1 MGNIFQLDKFVKNF
15 RADKKREDAFPLSAV
30 HICIAD
36 KKREGEFPLSAV
48 HICIPQAA
56 RSGLV

>member
-30 HICIAD
+30 HICI
-36 KKREGEFPLSAV
+36 
-48 HICIPQAA
+48 PQAA